1 MKVFPKEEIE
11 NYLSVVS
18 ELSAKC
24 CDFIADAVKQN
35 EGAIDLSV
43 DEFGDDCGC
52 YISYPFN
59 GGESVMVTNVY
70 EENDN
75 IFVDVCDYEDVEE
88 TLCLEDLPIHDIIEI
103 AENINLQIK
112 L

>member
-11 NYLSVVS
+11 NYKLVVS
-18 ELSAKC
+18 ELSVKC
-24 CDFIADAVKQN
+24 HDFIADAVKHN
-35 EGAIDLSV
+35 KGAIDLSA

-52 YISYPFN
+52 YINYPFN

-75 IFVDVCDYEDVEE
+75 IFVDIRDEEDVED
-88 TLCLEDLPIHDIIEI
+88 TLILEALSIEDIIEI
-103 AENINLQIK
+103 ATNINYA
-112 L
+112 

>member
-11 NYLSVVS
+11 NYQLVVS
-18 ELSAKC
+18 ELSVKC
-24 CDFIADAVKQN
+24 CDYIADAVKRN

-70 EENDN
+70 EENDK
-75 IFVDVCDYEDVEE
+75 IFVDIRDYEDVED
-88 TLCLEDLPIHDIIEI
+88 TLVLEDLPIEDIIEI
-103 AENINLQIK
+103 AENINYK
-112 L
+112 